1 MHMTFTLRQLETF
14 VWVATLGNFRKTA
27 EHLNTTQPTISTR
40 IAGLEDL
47 LRVKLFERDTGSVRL
62 TSKGQELLPY
72 AEKVLRMADMFR
84 ERTATDSA
92 LSGVLRLGVSETI
105 VHTLLPTF
113 LSELHDRHPNIDVEI
128 TVDATINLR
137 NDLVSRNLD
146 LAFLMGPVS
155 EYRIGNIDLASFPL
169 VWTVSPRLG
178 IDIRRPL
185 KINEL
190 VKYPI
195 LTYARITRPHAE
207 IETYL
212 RANCEL
218 PARIFP
224 SSSLAACLQMTCDGI
239 GIGTL
244 PRIVV
249 EDRLADGSLVAVSC
263 EWKPSDL
270 DFTAS
275 FPTVPPNPISDAA
288 AELAR
293 EISVRRKRLVKHVNP

>member
-1 MHMTFTLRQLETF
+1 MAFTLRQLETF
-14 VWVATLGNFRKTA
+14 VWVANLGNFRKTA
-27 EHLNTTQPTISTR
+27 EQLNTTQPTISAR
-40 IAGLEDL
+40 IAGLEEL
-47 LRVKLFERDTGSVRL
+47 LGVKLFERDTGSVRL

-84 ERTATDSA
+84 ERTENDSA

-105 VHTLLPTF
+105 VHTLLPMF
-113 LSELHDRHPNIDVEI
+113 LSGLHERHPNIDVEI
-128 TVDATINLR
+128 TVDVTINLR

-146 LAFLMGPVS
+146 MAFLMGPVS

-169 VWTVSPRLG
+169 VWAASPQLG
-178 IDIRRPL
+178 IDINRPL
-185 KINEL
+185 KVDEI

-195 LTYARITRPHAE
+195 LTYARITRPYAE
-207 IETYL
+207 IENYL
-212 RANCEL
+212 RVHCEQ

-244 PRIVV
+244 PRVV
-249 EDRLADGSLVAVSC
+249 IEDRLADGSLVAVSC
-263 EWKPSDL
+263 EWQPSDL

-275 FPTVPPNPISDAA
+275 FPTVPGNPISDAA

-293 EISVRRKRLVKHVNP
+293 EIAARGKRLVKHANS

>member
-1 MHMTFTLRQLETF
+1 MAFTLKQLETF

-27 EHLNTTQPTISTR
+27 EQLNTTQPTISMR
-40 IAGLEDL
+40 ISSLEDL

-84 ERTATDSA
+84 ERTENGMA

-105 VHTLLPTF
+105 VHTLLPIF
-113 LSELHDRHPNIDVEI
+113 LSELHDQYPNIDVEI

-146 LAFLMGPVS
+146 LAFLMGPIS

-169 VWTVSPRLG
+169 VWVVSPRLG
-178 IDIRRPL
+178 VDTERTL
-185 KINEL
+185 KIDEL

-207 IETYL
+207 IEHHL
-212 RANCEL
+212 RAHCEL
-218 PARIFP
+218 PVRIFP

-244 PRIVV
+244 PRAVV

-263 EWKPSDL
+263 EWQPSDL

-275 FPTVPPNPISDAA
+275 FPTVPWNPISDAA
-288 AELAR
+288 AGLAR
-293 EISVRRKRLVKHVNP
+293 EVSMRRKRLVKDTNP

>member
-1 MHMTFTLRQLETF
+1 MAFTLRQLETF
-14 VWVATLGNFRKTA
+14 VWVAKLGNFRKTA
-27 EHLNTTQPTISTR
+27 EQLNTAQPTISTR
-40 IAGLEDL
+40 IAGLEEL

-84 ERTATDSA
+84 ERTESDST
-92 LSGVLRLGVSETI
+92 LSGVLHLGVSETI
-105 VHTLLPTF
+105 VHTLLPEF
-113 LSELHDRHPNIDVEI
+113 LSELHDRYPYIDVEI

-169 VWTVSPRLG
+169 VWAASPRLE
-178 IDIRRPL
+178 IDITRPL
-185 KINEL
+185 RIDEI
-190 VKYPI
+190 VKFPI
-195 LTYARITRPHAE
+195 LTYARITRPCAE
-207 IETYL
+207 IENHL
-212 RANCEL
+212 RGHCEL
-218 PARIFP
+218 PVRIFP

-244 PRIVV
+244 PRVLI
-249 EDRLADGSLVAVSC
+249 EDRLAHGTLVTVSC
-263 EWKPSDL
+263 EWQPSDL

-275 FPTVPPNPISDAA
+275 FPTVPGNPISDAA

-293 EISVRRKRLVKHVNP
+293 EISIRSKRPVKHVNP

>member
-1 MHMTFTLRQLETF
+1 MAFTLRQLETF

-27 EHLNTTQPTISTR
+27 EQLNTTQPTISTR
-40 IAGLEDL
+40 IAGLEDQ

-72 AEKVLRMADMFR
+72 AEKVLHMADMLR
-84 ERTATDSA
+84 ERTENDSA

-137 NDLVSRNLD
+137 NELVSRNLD

-169 VWTVSPRLG
+169 VWAASPRLG
-178 IDIRRPL
+178 IDIERPL
-185 KINEL
+185 KIEEL

-207 IETYL
+207 IENHL
-212 RANCEL
+212 RVHCES

-244 PRIVV
+244 PRVVV
-249 EDRLADGSLVAVSC
+249 EGRIADGSLVTVSC
-263 EWKPSDL
+263 EWQPSDL

-275 FPTVPPNPISDAA
+275 FPTVPRNPISNAA

-293 EISVRRKRLVKHVNP
+293 EISVRRKRLVKHANP

>member
-1 MHMTFTLRQLETF
+1 MTFTLRQLETF
-14 VWVATLGNFRKTA
+14 VRVAKLGNFRKTA
-27 EHLNTTQPTISTR
+27 EQLNTTQPTISTR
-40 IAGLEDL
+40 IAGLEEL

-72 AEKVLRMADMFR
+72 AENVLRMSEMFR
-84 ERTATDSA
+84 ERTESDSSV
-92 LSGVLRLGVSETI
+92 SGVLRLGVSETI
-105 VHTLLPTF
+105 VHTLLPEF

-128 TVDATINLR
+128 TVDATVNLR

-169 VWTVSPRLG
+169 VWAASARLH
-178 IDIRRPL
+178 IDITRPL
-185 KINEL
+185 KIGEI
-190 VKYPI
+190 VKFPI
-195 LTYARITRPHAE
+195 LTYARITRPCVE
-207 IETYL
+207 IENHL
-212 RANCEL
+212 RSHCEL
-218 PARIFP
+218 PVRIFP

-244 PRIVV
+244 PRVLI
-249 EDRLADGSLVAVSC
+249 EDRLADGSLVSVPC
-263 EWKPSDL
+263 EWQPSDL

-275 FPTVPPNPISDAA
+275 FPTVPGNPISDAA

-293 EISVRRKRLVKHVNP
+293 EISVRGKRLVKHVNP

>member
-1 MHMTFTLRQLETF
+1 MAFTLRQLETF
-14 VWVATLGNFRKTA
+14 VWVAKLGNFRKTA
-27 EHLNTTQPTISTR
+27 EQLNTTQPTVSTR

-72 AEKVLRMADMFR
+72 AEKVLRSADMFR
-84 ERTATDSA
+84 ERTENEST
-92 LSGVLRLGVSETI
+92 LSGVLRLGVSETV
-105 VHTLLPTF
+105 VHTLLPMF
-113 LSELHDRHPNIDVEI
+113 LSELHDRYPNIDVEI
-128 TVDATINLR
+128 TVDVTVNLR
-137 NDLVSRNLD
+137 NYLVSRNLD

-169 VWTVSPRLG
+169 VWAASPRLG
-178 IDIRRPL
+178 IDGKGPL
-185 KINEL
+185 KIDEI

-195 LTYARITRPHAE
+195 LTYARITRPYAE
-207 IETYL
+207 IENHF
-212 RANCEL
+212 RVHCEL
-218 PARIFP
+218 PVRIFP

-244 PRIVV
+244 PRILI

-263 EWKPSDL
+263 EWQPSDL

-275 FPTVPPNPISDAA
+275 FPTVPGNPISDAA

-293 EISVRRKRLVKHVNP
+293 EISVRGKRLVKYVNP